1 MTTAYLGPEGSY
13 SHVAALEMTPEA
25 ELLACGNFSKVFASV
40 VAGGAD
46 CAVVPI
52 ENTLNGDIAQ
62 NIDFLQS
69 FDGLFAFKEHAVK
82 IDHRLFV
89 RNGADVKKIK
99 RVFSHAQAIEQCS
112 RFLYKNLPEAKL
124 IAVPSTAAG
133 LEMITC
139 DGDAGIAGAHMR
151 AAGLTSSDCNIA
163 DESENYTY
171 FLLIKRG
178 CADEKIPSRRIY
190 FSAVCDNRAGA
201 LLSLLRP
208 VYENGLNMT
217 KIHSRPIKDRRDE
230 YRFFIEAEADYS
242 DANVRRALEEV
253 KSGAK
258 SFRILGCY

>member
-25 ELLACGNFSKVFASV
+25 ELLACGNFSKVFSSV
-40 VAGGAD
+40 VAGRAD

-52 ENTLNGDIAQ
+52 ENTLNGGIAQ

-89 RNGADVKKIK
+89 RTGADVKKIK

-151 AAGLTSSDCNIA
+151 AEGLTASDCNIA

-230 YRFFIEAEADYS
+230 YRFFIEAEADYF